1 MIVAIGSCSANTAKG
16 IFGSN
21 KGSSS
26 YSQSSQ
32 NFVSREKLK
41 TSGSFD
47 SGCIVDELGWFDDV
61 KSSAKELKTFYDKTG
76 VQPYILLLQY
86 DSSLDSDEAL
96 EDYSMDYY
104 IDNIVNEDSF
114 LFVYMD
120 GASGDFGN
128 YKYVVGDNAIAV
140 MDYDAIDIFFDYL
153 DSYWDT
159 NMSTDDLFTKAF
171 NNTASDIMTTTTSES
186 GSKGNKVVKN
196 IFIIIILIIAALL
209 IAKYFKKKKESP
221 TASDNTPKPEDE
233 AKDNPNILN

>member
-1 MIVAIGSCSANTAKG
+1 
-16 IFGSN
+16 
-21 KGSSS
+21 
-26 YSQSSQ
+26 
-32 NFVSREKLK
+32 
-41 TSGSFD
+41 
-47 SGCIVDELGWFDDV
+47 
-61 KSSAKELKTFYDKTG
+61 
-76 VQPYILLLQY
+76 
-86 DSSLDSDEAL
+86 
-96 EDYSMDYY
+96 
-104 IDNIVNEDSF
+104 
-114 LFVYMD
+114 MD

-171 NNTASDIMTTTTSES
+171 NNTASDIMTTTTSEN